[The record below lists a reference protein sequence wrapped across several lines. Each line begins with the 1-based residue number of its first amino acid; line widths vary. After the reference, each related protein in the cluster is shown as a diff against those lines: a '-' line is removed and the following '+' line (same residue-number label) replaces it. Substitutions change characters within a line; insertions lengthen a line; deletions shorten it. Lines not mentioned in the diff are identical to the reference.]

1 MSEEKNTLA
10 IEDNR
15 LEEASFVNYEAMSLS
30 ELTKELKELL
40 LTEQFFYCIF
50 IYFSSGKYFFSIST
64 NFSSKLY
71 KSLLLYH
78 FSIYRTTLLTRGI
91 K

>member
-40 LTEQFFYCIF
+40 LT
-50 IYFSSGKYFFSIST
+50 
-64 NFSSKLY
+64 
-71 KSLLLYH
+71 
-78 FSIYRTTLLTRGI
+78 
-91 K
+91 